1 MKNIKV
7 VSILIF
13 ILLTSSIFGEMIL
26 PIGNGKL
33 QLEFDAR
40 YYQIKNEKQI
50 KNIQKLSLENIK
62 IGAIIDNK
70 IYSMRE
76 VNPKIS
82 YIEGT
87 NILKI
92 EGKIKEMTL
101 VTYIYTPFDK
111 EESFLNIYSKI
122 ITDNVKKKYDV
133 KLYYEIDTNEKRKYV
148 YWNNEKKYCFEQ
160 KLKIKDLTSNFNF
173 YLATKK
179 NMENFKLRKI
189 YNRKEKMD
197 NEKIYLIS
205 DLGKIDMYETK
216 EDFVIVGN
224 SEKIDEIESVNFRMI
239 FEEEVLKWREWQ
251 ENLEIEDLK
260 KEERGLLL
268 QNITL
273 LKMNQLENGKIIST
287 NEIDGFSLETML
299 YSIQAFINLNYFT
312 EAKKG
317 LEYILKN
324 EENSKNLKNVI
335 LTDSLFLE
343 VLSEYLERS
352 KDFNYL
358 KTNYIEIDSISQKLF
373 LELNTLGEKFEN
385 IEEKS
390 IASVVIKR
398 FSKYLKSISFFAP
411 TSLIQK
417 YEKRI
422 MQMADTIKVDKI
434 KIENYGTTSSKINQI
449 KYLRSNLLGNTDS
462 EVNQFL
468 LDYKSEL
475 GLKDT
480 YMEYDINMLLEILIT
495 LYEKGLWDKADPLY
509 KKLTSIIRKNR
520 NILPAYVKS
529 HNGVYQYGGEKV
541 DIILSAKYILMLT
554 LRRKNEIEE

>member
-529 HNGVYQYGGEKV
+529 HNGVYQYGGENV